1 MPQAS
6 KHVLGDPQETMQSLA
21 GQTPLTRQRKA
32 CLAQDPAPQ
41 WAELPPCRVE
51 GANSEIPPLSRETEP
66 KPSGQACVL
75 EDRLTPLSPGLP
87 VWLFRLPTFSIVQTS
102 KMQVNKT
109 SAHSLPGSD
118 LARSNPLPILGVFT
132 RLGERLL
139 IGHCLVFS
147 WGYPCPP
154 AVCV

>member
-1 MPQAS
+1 MPPAS
-6 KHVLGDPQETMQSLA
+6 RHVLGDPQETMQSLA
-21 GQTPLTRQRKA
+21 GQIPLTRQRKA
-32 CLAQDPAPQ
+32 SLAQDPAPQ
-41 WAELPPCRVE
+41 WAELPTCRVE
-51 GANSEIPPLSRETEP
+51 GANSEISPLSWETEP
-66 KPSGQACVL
+66 KPSGQACIL

-109 SAHSLPGSD
+109 SAQFAWLRPCQVQPTAH
-118 LARSNPLPILGVFT
+118 LGGFT

-154 AVCV
+154 AVCA